1 MDDFGP
7 MMDHNLEG
15 ITGEIF
21 MWLSGFIGLGM
32 FIVMAITY
40 YRTEYIPSK
49 EAKLSENMNP
59 NGESEETVYV
69 TAPDGG
75 SMV

>member
-1 MDDFGP
+1 MDDFRP
-7 MMDHNLEG
+7 MMDKNLEG

-32 FIVMAITY
+32 FIAMAITY

-49 EAKLSENMNP
+49 EEKVSEK
-59 NGESEETVYV
+59 SDETVYV

-75 SMV
+75 SMA